1 MLIQETS
8 YLYTKFNILISAPR
22 YYALRC
28 TKVKFPHSI
37 LSANFANNSILHLDA
52 ADQLLRNMFK
62 IMHRCAVSDPVLLGK
77 FRTFHKSGYI
87 QKSDNIKKITRNHSW
102 SKTANCMIPNTR
114 CCTLMN

>member
-1 MLIQETS
+1 MKSNT
-8 YLYTKFNILISAPR
+8 LISAPR

-37 LSANFANNSILHLDA
+37 LSANFVNNSILHLDA

-62 IMHRCAVSDPVLLGK
+62 IMPRCAICDPVLLGK

-87 QKSDNIKKITRNHSW
+87 QKPDNIEKITRNHSW
-102 SKTANCMIPNTR
+102 SKTQQIV
-114 CCTLMN
+114 